1 MYYVYVLI
9 SKKDGLFYVGQTND
23 LSRRLWRHQQGY
35 VRSTR
40 HRRPLELLFYE
51 EYETRSEAMKR
62 EKFLEFMSYLN
73 NFLKFI
79 QNIFF
84 GFLPPKKNLDSPTL
98 KKNYKKF
105 DFFIYFN

>member
-1 MYYVYVLI
+1 MYYVYILI
-9 SKKDGLFYVGQTND
+9 SKKDGQFYVGQTND

-62 EKFLEFMSYLN
+62 EKFLKSGAGHEY
-73 NFLKFI
+73 
-79 QNIFF
+79 
-84 GFLPPKKNLDSPTL
+84 L
-98 KKNYKKF
+98 KKKLAEAKRTSE
-105 DFFIYFN
+105 DFSSGSSSELK